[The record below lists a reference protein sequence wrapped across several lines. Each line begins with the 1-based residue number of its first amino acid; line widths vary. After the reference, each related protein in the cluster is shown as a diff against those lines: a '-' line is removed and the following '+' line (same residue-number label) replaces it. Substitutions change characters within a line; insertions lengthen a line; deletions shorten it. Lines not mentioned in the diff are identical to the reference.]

1 MMSRVHL
8 EKYLGGFCDSLLS
21 IYVVYPSTT
30 AAAAA
35 ATQNVAIRAF
45 ALHIRIL
52 GHLSW

>member
-21 IYVVYPSTT
+21 IYVVYQSTT

-35 ATQNVAIRAF
+35 TQKVAIRAF
-45 ALHIRIL
+45 AFHNRKL